1 MNNKIYTFPN
11 STSTITPLT
20 EIAEQ
25 NLLHDLKNNILD
37 KKLGKHFFKWDNHL
51 SFENKIPYCQMEG
64 NSYLTIKKNA
74 IVKNC
79 ILLDSDITVGD
90 EQTKTTISN
99 VTFIDSKTNLEQF
112 DHETISL
119 TGTVNHT
126 TFEHTG
132 IGSHLN
138 IKNSI
143 IKNVNTIEN
152 VKINNSKII
161 NADIIDKDFINKSIS
176 NGNDLMGSTLD
187 NSIIISPNH
196 SLITEST
203 IIKSVIKDPTQ
214 QSYQTLI
221 SRSKLTNNKIYAKP
235 NYPITIDSSNLT
247 NVTALDGI
255 NSVDSQASAPEIILV
270 SMSLDHNK
278 IFLKQHNLKRDKLL
292 EIGEVIT
299 DSNFSG

>member
-1 MNNKIYTFPN
+1 MNTKIYTFPN

-20 EIAEQ
+20 DIAEK

-37 KKLGKHFFKWDNHL
+37 KKLGKKFFKWDNHL
-51 SFENKIPYCQMEG
+51 SFENEIPYCQMEG

-74 IVKNC
+74 IVNNC

-90 EQTKTTISN
+90 KQTKTTISN

-132 IGSHLN
+132 IGSNLN

-152 VKINNSKII
+152 VKINDSTVI
-161 NADIIDKDFINKSIS
+161 NADIIDKNFINKSIS
-176 NGNDLMGSTLD
+176 NGNNLIGSTLD
-187 NSIIISPNH
+187 NSTIISPNH

-203 IIKSVIKDPTQ
+203 IIKSIVKDPTR

-221 SRSKLTNNKIYAKP
+221 SRSKIINNRLHAKP

-247 NVTALDGI
+247 NVTAFDGI
-255 NSVDSQASAPEIILV
+255 NSVDSHAIAPEIILV
-270 SMSLDHNK
+270 SISLDHNK
-278 IFLKQHNLKRDKLL
+278 ISLTRHSFKRDKSLK
-292 EIGEVIT
+292 IGEIIT

>member
-1 MNNKIYTFPN
+1 MNTKTYTFPN

-20 EIAEQ
+20 DIAEK
-25 NLLHDLKNNILD
+25 NLLYDLKNNILD
-37 KKLGKHFFKWDNHL
+37 KKLGKKFFKWDNHL
-51 SFENKIPYCQMEG
+51 SFENEIPYCQMEG

-74 IVKNC
+74 IVNNC

-112 DHETISL
+112 DHETIPL

-132 IGSHLN
+132 IGSNLN

-152 VKINNSKII
+152 VKINDSTVI
-161 NADIIDKDFINKSIS
+161 NADIIDKNFINKSIS
-176 NGNDLMGSTLD
+176 NGNNLIGSTLD
-187 NSIIISPNH
+187 NSTIISPNH

-203 IIKSVIKDPTQ
+203 IIKSMVKDPTR

-221 SRSKLTNNKIYAKP
+221 SRSKIINNRLHAKP

-247 NVTALDGI
+247 NVTAFDGI
-255 NSVDSQASAPEIILV
+255 NSVDSHASAPEIILT
-270 SMSLDHNK
+270 SISLDHNK
-278 IFLKQHNLKRDKLL
+278 ISLTRHSLKRDKSLK
-292 EIGEVIT
+292 IGEVIT